1 MLLEEYSKLGHIKK
15 KLQKLMIN
23 MAQKIFFQ
31 KLKYVS
37 KNFSSPTFQVKPLNK
52 SPISLAEKLELS
64 HKMAPLKIY

>member
-37 KNFSSPTFQVKPLNK
+37 KNFSSPPFK
-52 SPISLAEKLELS
+52 
-64 HKMAPLKIY
+64 